1 MSSFKA
7 QEIVREFTLGA
18 ANAVFPEGS
27 KQTATTYPDRPILAQ
42 ADKAKF
48 ISKMVM
54 SEILELLLTVEP
66 SQMGVNRIMHEIVD
80 TLDLPTTKIP
90 CISSSQASTPDN
102 VGVIEAQMDAV
113 VDIMYYILD
122 FCTKQGYNIDR
133 ILDLVHRANMAKRH
147 EDGFFHKRED
157 GKVLKPKDWKE
168 ADLTSEVVRQI
179 EQGAWALDIPKE

>member
-1 MSSFKA
+1 MTTFKA

-27 KQTATTYPDRPILAQ
+27 DKSATVYPDRPVLATP
-42 ADKAKF
+42 DKAKF

-66 SQMGVNRIMHEIVD
+66 TERGVIGMMHEIVD
-80 TLDLPTTKIP
+80 DLDLPSSKIP
-90 CISSSQASTPDN
+90 CIQSVDAEELKVP
-102 VGVIEAQMDAV
+102 VIEAQMDAV

-133 ILDLVHRANMAKRH
+133 ILDLVHKANMAKRH
-147 EDGFFHKRED
+147 EDGMFHKRED
-157 GKVLKPKDWKE
+157 GKVIKPKDWKE
-168 ADLTSEVVRQI
+168 ADLTTEVVRQI
-179 EQGAWALDIPKE
+179 DNGAWSS